1 MNLDVATTTTKTTI
15 TTTTTTGNEISSN
28 KLLTYMVTYYISGI
42 LHNDFIF
49 IDTEVTTNIAPD
61 ITYSNTV
68 ATESQRNKLFKNIQ
82 NLMLLL
88 YISKI
93 MKDFFFLR
101 FIFHK

>member
-1 MNLDVATTTTKTTI
+1 
-15 TTTTTTGNEISSN
+15 
-28 KLLTYMVTYYISGI
+28 MVTYYPTISGI

-88 YISKI
+88 YIIISKI